1 MEKKRMIRSIDSCA
15 VNFRG
20 CHGNIK
26 NSGYCRLSSV
36 QLKQTEFEMDSPPSC
51 SLSAGPLSDL
61 GSSGLGGSISS
72 DSVRAHLAME
82 VGYFL

>member
-1 MEKKRMIRSIDSCA
+1 
-15 VNFRG
+15 
-20 CHGNIK
+20 
-26 NSGYCRLSSV
+26 
-36 QLKQTEFEMDSPPSC
+36 MDSPPSC

-82 VGYFL
+82 VGQVGDISP

>member
-1 MEKKRMIRSIDSCA
+1 MEISKILATIDFP
-15 VNFRG
+15 V
-20 CHGNIK
+20 
-26 NSGYCRLSSV
+26 
-36 QLKQTEFEMDSPPSC
+36 KQRESEMDSPPSC

-82 VGYFL
+82 VGYISFGRSYLAL